1 MKKLLVGLL
10 LVGLLTG
17 CGVDVETKQVAVE
30 GANVNGYTELIKGEL
45 YYIANEEDVNFATK
59 YNEFLENNSD
69 LEVVDV
75 EGDPKNTQWNTNLG
89 WYIFT
94 KKIKE

>member
-17 CGVDVETKQVAVE
+17 CGVDVETKQVTVE

-75 EGDPKNTQWNTNLG
+75 EGDPKYTQWNTNLG

-94 KKIKE
+94 KEIKE

>member
-10 LVGLLTG
+10 MFTLLFG
-17 CGVDVETKQVAVE
+17 CSVKVETKQVAVE
-30 GANVNGYTELIKGEL
+30 GANANGYTELIKGEL
-45 YYIANEEDVNFATK
+45 YYIANDEDVNFATK
-59 YNEFLENNSD
+59 YNEFLEDNAN

-75 EGDPKNTQWNTNLG
+75 EGDPKESQWNRNLG

-94 KKIKE
+94 KSK